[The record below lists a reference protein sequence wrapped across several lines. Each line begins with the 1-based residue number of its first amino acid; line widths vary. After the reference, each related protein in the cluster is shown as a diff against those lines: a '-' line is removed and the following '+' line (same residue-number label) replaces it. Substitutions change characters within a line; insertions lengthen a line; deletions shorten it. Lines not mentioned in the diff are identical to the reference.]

1 MSKKQIS
8 KIFATYFASAENLAE
23 TFQKLPTLTR
33 LKKVTNAQ
41 IEANE
46 STET

>member
-1 MSKKQIS
+1 M
-8 KIFATYFASAENLAE
+8 FATYFAIVENLAE
-23 TFQKLPTLTR
+23 TFRKLLTLTR
-33 LKKVTNAQ
+33 LKKGRNAQ